1 MITKKL
7 LNDMKE
13 QKNKSIFH
21 LRNDILFIVALLLIC
36 AIGMIYLFVFR
47 SSGNTVKV
55 TVDGELYGLYS
66 LSQNTSEDIR
76 TGKDNSSLN
85 RFVIHDGKA
94 YMESAT
100 CPDGICVAHRPVFRD
115 GESIVCLPNR
125 VVITVITK
133 NDPASPDIVA

>member
-1 MITKKL
+1 
-7 LNDMKE
+7 MKE